1 MKGMVVGLVA
11 EKSVHM
17 TGIERLNN
25 VLLLLALFVGLD
37 ALGLGVNPDVLNI
50 GTPVGNI
57 SIVHLY
63 TLSLVVFSLIVG
75 NYSIFRRPDSLSLPI
90 VVLFLLFFVTVLV
103 SFGRV
108 LFGAPS
114 FTSKELMKNVLR
126 LHTYFYFIPLVLLI
140 KNKRQLSGFITGVFA
155 MSVLAAVI
163 GLYQAA
169 TSTSLPAS
177 RMLSWT
183 NFQRF
188 LYPANSLLFG
198 SFCALLVLYLIVGL
212 KRRFIPVYLM
222 GVLLLVAMV
231 VPMGRGLLGMLA
243 AVSFGLIVF
252 IPRRKGIGIVKAGV
266 ALLFSVGVLICVLPL
281 VGVNMGVLRDRLIS
295 APHDAWYREGT
306 AGFRYLLLRNTWEDV
321 LHNYPLLGR
330 GFDWVS
336 PPDPATYS
344 ATAITK
350 TPSNDSGLVSILIM
364 FGLFGIAI
372 YGFLGYRV
380 IKSCITLIHKSMN
393 PKFTALV
400 GGVLALNINAFLGAI
415 LGDSFS
421 GQPGT
426 TVLVASWALLYL
438 MLAFQQKERLG
449 G

>member
-1 MKGMVVGLVA
+1 MKSRLIFNKTVDSIGV
-11 EKSVHM
+11 
-17 TGIERLNN
+17 ERVNN
-25 VLLLLALFVGLD
+25 GLLLLALFIGLD
-37 ALGLGVNPDVLNI
+37 ALGFGLDFGVLSI
-50 GTPVGNI
+50 GTPIGNI

-63 TLSLVVFSLIVG
+63 TLFLVVFSLVVG
-75 NYSIFRRPDSLSLPI
+75 NYGVFRRPNGLSFPM
-90 VVLFLLFFVTVLV
+90 VALFLLFFVTVLV

-114 FTSKELMKNVLR
+114 FTSEELLKNVLR

-140 KNKRQLSGFITGVFA
+140 KSKRQLSGFVTGVFA

-163 GLYQAA
+163 GLYQAV

-198 SFCALLVLYLIVGL
+198 SFCAVLVLYVTVGL
-212 KRRFIPVYLM
+212 KRHFIPVYLM
-222 GVLLLVAMV
+222 GVLLLTTMV

-243 AVSFGLIVF
+243 AVSLGLILY
-252 IPRRKGIGIVKAGV
+252 IPRRKVIAIMKSGM
-266 ALLFSVGVLICVLPL
+266 ALVFSVGVLICVLPS
-281 VGVNMGVLRDRLIS
+281 VGVNMDVLRDRLMS

-321 LHNYPLLGR
+321 SHNYPLLGR
-330 GFDWVS
+330 GFDWVP
-336 PPDPATYS
+336 PPDPATYL
-344 ATAITK
+344 ATATTK
-350 TPSNDSGLVSILIM
+350 NPSNDNGLVSILIM

-400 GGVLALNINAFLGAI
+400 GGVLALNISAFLGAI

-426 TVLVASWALLYL
+426 TVLVLSWALLYL
-438 MLAFQQKERLG
+438 MLNFQQKEQLG